1 MRIATIDMGTNTFL
15 LLVADVDAQGVQPVH
30 QEQQVVRLGKGVDQ
44 TGALNPE
51 AMQRGIDCLRH
62 FAEMA
67 RKHGAE
73 TIVAC
78 GTSALRDAAN
88 SPEFLRRVRQETGI
102 EPQVI
107 SGDQEAAYSY
117 FGSLSNKAYLPGPF
131 LLLDIGGGSS
141 EICWG
146 DHSKLQGKISL
157 DIGSVRLTERH
168 AHHDP
173 VLPEEVQAMRRAIS
187 RKLAEVDHHLRG
199 VGPHTL
205 IAVAGTVTTLAAM
218 HGQVEPYDSDRIDG
232 SRLARTD
239 VSAIAAELV
248 RRSIEERKQ
257 LVGLPA
263 SRADVILAGALILE
277 EFMRHTGKDEL
288 VVSDRG
294 VRFGSALDSFR
305 QQMTKGA

>member
-1 MRIATIDMGTNTFL
+1 MRIAAIDLGTNTFL
-15 LLVADVDAQGVQPVH
+15 LLVADVDERSVQPVY
-30 QEQQVVRLGKGVDQ
+30 QELKVVRLGQGVDRS
-44 TGALNPE
+44 GELHEE
-51 AMQRGIDCLRH
+51 AMQRGIECLRH

-73 TIVAC
+73 AITAC
-78 GTSALRDAAN
+78 GTSALRDAQNRDA
-88 SPEFLRRVRQETGI
+88 FIHRVRSETGI

-107 SGDQEAAYSY
+107 SGDQEAGFAY
-117 FGSLSNKAYLPGPF
+117 FGSLSNKAHLPGPF

-146 DHSKLQGKISL
+146 NHSSLQGMLSL

-168 AHHDP
+168 ARHDP
-173 VLPEEVQAMRRAIS
+173 VLPEEVEAMRQVIRQN
-187 RKLAEVDHHLRG
+187 LAAVDNRL
-199 VGPHTL
+199 PEFSSQTL

-218 HGQVEPYDSDRIDG
+218 HGRIEPYDPDRVDG
-232 SRLARTD
+232 SRLTREN
-239 VSAIAAELV
+239 VSALVAELAP
-248 RRSIEERKQ
+248 RSIEERKR

-277 EFMRHTGKDEL
+277 EFMRHTGKTEL

-294 VRFGSALDSFR
+294 VRFGCAQDFFR
-305 QQMTKGA
+305 QQTTKGA